1 MSRFSR
7 AEAQEILTEVR
18 KERARLE
25 QELRELQMVEEDAEQ
40 AIVRE
45 REVDA

>member
-7 AEAQEILTEVR
+7 ADAQEVLAEVR

-25 QELRELQMVEEDAEQ
+25 QELRELLLVEEDAEQ
-40 AIVRE
+40 AIDE
-45 REVDA
+45 RKVDA